1 VEYLRHNGKN
11 AMSVR
16 YIRASDLKSFAF
28 CKRAWFLEQQG
39 VQSTLASE
47 RLKGSADH
55 DQHREAVQVAV
66 ATGKTASILLV
77 LGIALAL
84 AAFIWGFFR

>member
-1 VEYLRHNGKN
+1 
-11 AMSVR
+11 
-16 YIRASDLKSFAF
+16 
-28 CKRAWFLEQQG
+28 
-39 VQSTLASE
+39 
-47 RLKGSADH
+47 LKGSADH